1 MMKTHEAERE
11 KRWLLAEEPGDTV
24 ALSAAAE
31 ISRALGVSPVLGR
44 LLVCRGYR
52 EPEAARAFICME
64 SELLHNPFAMKDMEA
79 AVNRIRRA
87 IRLREKITIYGDYD
101 VDGVTAVCTLY
112 LYLKYRGA
120 EVDYYIPN
128 RAGEGYGV
136 SCSAIDTLAQAGT
149 RLIVTVDT
157 GITAIEE
164 VAYARSLGVDVVV
177 TDHHECRPELPAADA
192 VLNPHRPDCPYPFKE
207 LAGVG
212 VVFKL
217 LCAYEESETGDRR
230 SLCVRRICENYA
242 DLVAI
247 GTIADVMPIRDEN
260 KLIVSFGLQQMEN
273 SRRPGLC
280 ALMDAAAARQD
291 SKKGKRPVKITSGYI
306 GYTIAPRINAA
317 GRIRSA
323 SRAVELFLAE
333 NPETA
338 TQIAEELC
346 RANRERQEEE
356 NRIAEEAYRQMEE
369 MPDSDRN
376 PVIVLAADHW
386 HHGVIGIVAS
396 RITERYGLPSILI
409 SFEGCDPEVHTD
421 ADIGKGSG
429 RSIKGLNLVEALASC
444 EAHLVKFGGHELA
457 AGLSL
462 TRGELPAFREEI
474 NAYARTH
481 LSGADMTP
489 TLSADC
495 ELTCAD
501 LTMALAEELRILEP
515 YGVGNPVPAFVL
527 RDARIFESIPISGGK
542 HTRLSVG
549 DGAHSFT
556 AMCFSRTQAQ
566 MNLFVGDSVDLLFN
580 LDVNEY
586 NGRRS
591 VQLIVRDIR
600 LCRESRRESEGEHE
614 RFAEIWAGAPF
625 SEKENVLPIRADF
638 AAVYTLV
645 CRSARAGCDTL
656 SHRALLARLQTE
668 GHGDIGYLKL
678 KVIIRVLQE
687 MNLLGIEEWGTE
699 NYHFSVHF
707 TDKKTD
713 LEKSA
718 CLHRLRTQLRAEGKK
733 F

>member
-291 SKKGKRPVKITSGYI
+291 FAPVLRPAAVRRIP
-306 GYTIAPRINAA
+306 APPAR
-317 GRIRSA
+317 RFR
-323 SRAVELFLAE
+323 R
-333 NPETA
+333 
-338 TQIAEELC
+338 LC
-346 RANRERQEEE
+346 
-356 NRIAEEAYRQMEE
+356 
-369 MPDSDRN
+369 
-376 PVIVLAADHW
+376 
-386 HHGVIGIVAS
+386 
-396 RITERYGLPSILI
+396 
-409 SFEGCDPEVHTD
+409 
-421 ADIGKGSG
+421 
-429 RSIKGLNLVEALASC
+429 
-444 EAHLVKFGGHELA
+444 
-457 AGLSL
+457 
-462 TRGELPAFREEI
+462 
-474 NAYARTH
+474 
-481 LSGADMTP
+481 
-489 TLSADC
+489 
-495 ELTCAD
+495 CAD
-501 LTMALAEELRILEP
+501 L
-515 YGVGNPVPAFVL
+515 
-527 RDARIFESIPISGGK
+527 
-542 HTRLSVG
+542 
-549 DGAHSFT
+549 
-556 AMCFSRTQAQ
+556 
-566 MNLFVGDSVDLLFN
+566 
-580 LDVNEY
+580 
-586 NGRRS
+586 
-591 VQLIVRDIR
+591 
-600 LCRESRRESEGEHE
+600 
-614 RFAEIWAGAPF
+614 
-625 SEKENVLPIRADF
+625 
-638 AAVYTLV
+638 
-645 CRSARAGCDTL
+645 
-656 SHRALLARLQTE
+656 
-668 GHGDIGYLKL
+668 
-678 KVIIRVLQE
+678 
-687 MNLLGIEEWGTE
+687 
-699 NYHFSVHF
+699 
-707 TDKKTD
+707 
-713 LEKSA
+713 
-718 CLHRLRTQLRAEGKK
+718 
-733 F
+733 